1 MRRRLLRAAV
11 VAALALTPAING
23 GCGGAEG
30 GPGLEVEDLR
40 LTRLPAGA
48 RIISGSV
55 HNRSSDDVSGV
66 LVQISLFDDDNNL
79 LTSITIGVEE
89 VEAGGDRKFREPV
102 DSDLDVTRA
111 RVKKIVT
118 L

>member
-11 VAALALTPAING
+11 VAAVALAPVING

-30 GPGLEVEDLR
+30 SAELEIDDLR
-40 LTRLPAGA
+40 LTKLPGGA

-55 HNRSSDDVSGV
+55 HNRSSDNVSGV

-79 LTSITIGVEE
+79 LSSMTIGVEE

>member
-1 MRRRLLRAAV
+1 MRRRLLRAAA
-11 VAALALTPAING
+11 VAAVALTPVISG

-30 GPGLEVEDLR
+30 AGVEIDDLR
-40 LTRLPAGA
+40 LTMLPGGA

-55 HNRSSDDVSGV
+55 HNRSKDHVSGV

-79 LTSITIGVEE
+79 LTSMTIGVEE

>member
-1 MRRRLLRAAV
+1 MRRILLRAAV
-11 VAALALTPAING
+11 VVGVALTPVVSG

-30 GPGLEVEDLR
+30 SAGLEIDDLR
-40 LTRLPAGA
+40 LTKLPGGA

-55 HNRSSDDVSGV
+55 HNRSGVHVSGV
-66 LVQISLFDDDNNL
+66 LVQISLFDDHNNL
-79 LTSITIGVEE
+79 LTSMTIGVEG
-89 VEAGGDRKFREPV
+89 VKAGGDREFREAV